1 MSNFNSISFNPD
13 NNMLSIID
21 NGTVV
26 YSFNLCD
33 VAVKL
38 EVIRVSGQLKVNVE
52 TGNVS
57 GFGTSRLELRMKYN
71 ATTTLP
77 SIRFGEPQ
85 QDVIA
90 DIGGSQT
97 IADKTKLYLIII
109 GSDDIRNNRSGGQT
123 LRMEGDIIS
132 LGIDTATN
140 MVVVRYHDS
149 IAPNV

>member
-13 NNMLSIID
+13 NNMLSIFD
-21 NGTVV
+21 HGTIV
-26 YSFNLCD
+26 YSFNLYD
-33 VAVKL
+33 VVVKL
-38 EVIRVSGQLKVNVE
+38 EVIRVNGQLKVNVE

-57 GFGTSRLELRMKYN
+57 DFGTSRLELRMKYN

-85 QDVIA
+85 QDVTA

-97 IADKTKLYLIII
+97 IADKAKLYLIII

-140 MVVVRYHDS
+140 MVVIRYHDS
-149 IAPNV
+149 ITPNV